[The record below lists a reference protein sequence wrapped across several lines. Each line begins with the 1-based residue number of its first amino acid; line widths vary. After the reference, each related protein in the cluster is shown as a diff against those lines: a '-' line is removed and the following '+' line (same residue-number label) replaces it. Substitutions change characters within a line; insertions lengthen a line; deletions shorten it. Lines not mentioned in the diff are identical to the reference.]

1 MGGMGGNGLG
11 AGLAGRSGFGG
22 PGSAAAWVT
31 GPPALVVPGMG
42 INPNNFFGFLM
53 REATSSLVVVCGFNW
68 AASCQV
74 VSLPGAAPL
83 SM

>member
-1 MGGMGGNGLG
+1 MGGMGGSGFG
-11 AGLAGRSGFGG
+11 GVTGRSGFGG
-22 PGSAAAWVT
+22 FCAASATSVT
-31 GPPALVVPGMG
+31 GAAALVVPGIG
-42 INPNNFFGFLM
+42 ISPNNFFGFLM

-68 AASCQV
+68 ATSCQR